1 MNISQKFIYILI
13 IFLIF
18 EFSFSDDDPKIKLL
32 YNFTELY
39 INNINYT
46 NYTNSTND
54 TNYINYTDN
63 TLFENLLLG
72 NIKFLDND
80 NIFYNIPRNN
90 YTINN
95 NTNLTFAK
103 VNVTKIDNKDYI
115 EYSSWP
121 NDEWNMFPNDDNCS
135 IFISIIAFEFDDNNN
150 IYLLDEGNGYCP
162 IKLYKFNSKGDFR
175 KEYII
180 YNNAENINI
189 IDFVLDKINDYV
201 YISYYNNSN
210 YKIDDI
216 NIEYEEGFIVKKLDK
231 NDEDAKFVLLN
242 DTKLKFDEKYR
253 LSKRY
258 IEGIFPNITKK
269 EISISLS
276 CDGEV
281 LFFSPIS
288 SRMIYSI
295 KTKKLRKI
303 KHINI
308 DDVNES
314 YKNDANSAM
323 ISSNLG
329 NLYLNGLENNVI
341 YIAGQIDK
349 DLTLFDYKGVDK
361 RKMENNN
368 IVMHWPTKMSIN
380 DGKLFIIC
388 KNITEENDTFILR
401 TEVFELS
408 IYKEKSY
415 VYKCAGIGQKWD
427 WETYIVWILFI
438 AIVIFVLVFVFIGNK
453 EDKVINK
460 KD

>member
-1 MNISQKFIYILI
+1 MNITQKFIYILI

-18 EFSFSDDDPKIKLL
+18 EFSFSDDDPKIKFLFDF
-32 YNFTELY
+32 NETF
-39 INNINYT
+39 NN
-46 NYTNSTND
+46 
-54 TNYINYTDN
+54 DN
-63 TLFENLLLG
+63 LSENLLLG
-72 NIKFLDND
+72 NVKFLDDD
-80 NIFYNIPRNN
+80 NIFYNFPRNN
-90 YTINN
+90 YTMN
-95 NTNLTFAK
+95 NTKTITFAK
-103 VNVTKIDNKDYI
+103 INVTDYKF
-115 EYSSWP
+115 YSWP
-121 NDEWNMFPNDDNCS
+121 DDDWNRFPHDDNCS

-150 IYLLDEGNGYCP
+150 IYLLDEGNVICP
-162 IKLYKFNSKGDFR
+162 IKLYKFNSKGDLR
-175 KEYII
+175 EVYTIH
-180 YNNAENINI
+180 NNTGNINI
-189 IDFVLDKINDYV
+189 IDFVLDNKNDYV
-201 YISYYNNSN
+201 YISYYNNNN
-210 YKIDDI
+210 YKIIDNI

-231 NDEDAKFVLLN
+231 NNEEAKFVLLN

-253 LSKRY
+253 LSNLY
-258 IEGIFPNITKK
+258 IEDIFPNITKK
-269 EISISLS
+269 VISISLS

-303 KHINI
+303 KQINI

-314 YKNDANSAM
+314 YKNDASSAM

-349 DLTLFDYKGVDK
+349 DLAIFDYKGVDK
-361 RKMENNN
+361 RKMEDNNKIMN
-368 IVMHWPTKMSIN
+368 WPTKMSIN
-380 DGKLFIIC
+380 DGILYIIC
-388 KNITEENDTFILR
+388 KNITKENNDTFNLK
-401 TEVFELS
+401 TEIFKLS

-427 WETYIVWILFI
+427 WETYVVWILFI
-438 AIVIFVLVFVFIGNK
+438 SIVIFVLVFVFIGNK